1 MNKKSAATEVDTDD
15 GTDQTS
21 DTDIGDDDF
30 INDDNWEKETKD
42 DEEGPG

>member
-1 MNKKSAATEVDTDD
+1 MDTDD

-30 INDDNWEKETKD
+30 TEDDNWEKETKD
-42 DEEGPG
+42 DEKGAECAQKKTKG